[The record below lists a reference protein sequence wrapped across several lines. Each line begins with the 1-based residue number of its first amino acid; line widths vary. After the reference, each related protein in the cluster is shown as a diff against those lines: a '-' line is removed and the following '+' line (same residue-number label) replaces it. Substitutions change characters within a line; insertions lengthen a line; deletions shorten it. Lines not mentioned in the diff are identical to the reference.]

1 MKVYIQTL
9 GCKVNQYETQAMET
23 LLSQRGHTISL
34 TEEGCDVF
42 IINTCAVTAESGRKS
57 RQTIRRLKTNNPD
70 AVIAVCGCYSQV
82 SPDDIESL
90 DADLIGGSADRKVF
104 LEDLEKVYTE
114 KQKIR
119 KLDEALKRRKFEVLP
134 AGKMPGRTR
143 AMLKIEDG
151 CDNFCSYCIIP
162 YARGPVRSMEPEAI
176 EAEAKRLSDEG
187 FAEIIVTGIEI
198 ASYGKDLKRGIG
210 LTEIIE
216 MICKAAPSS
225 RIRLGSLEPRVITE
239 SFCQKLSS
247 LGNVCPHFHLSLQSG
262 CDETLKRMR
271 RKYDTARF
279 YESVELLNKY
289 FPGCALTA
297 DLITG
302 FPGETEEEFS
312 KTLAFIEK
320 CAFSQMHI
328 FPYSRR
334 EGTVADKMEGQ
345 IERKVKQERASR
357 AAKIAD
363 RMKDDFLQSCVGTV
377 QPVLFEQEKDG
388 LYYGHSANYCEVC
401 AKGEN
406 LKSRLLKVQIKGTK
420 NGVLLGEII
429 L

>member
-1 MKVYIQTL
+1 MKIYIQTL

-23 LLSQRGHTISL
+23 LLSERGHTISL
-34 TEEGCDVF
+34 EEDGCDVF

-57 RQTIRRLKTNNPD
+57 RQTIRRLKSAHPE

-90 DADLIGGSADRKVF
+90 EADLIGGSADRQAF
-104 LEDLEKVYTE
+104 LDELEKVYTE
-114 KQKIR
+114 KQRIR
-119 KLDEALKRRKFEVLP
+119 RVDEALKRRTFEVLP

-162 YARGPVRSMEPEAI
+162 YARGPVRSMEPETVVS
-176 EAEAKRLSDEG
+176 EAKRLCDEG
-187 FAEIIVTGIEI
+187 FSEIVVTGIEI

-210 LTEIIE
+210 LGEIIE
-216 MICKAAPSS
+216 MICRAAPSS
-225 RIRLGSLEPRVITE
+225 RIRLGSLEPRVITDE
-239 SFCQKLSS
+239 FCRMLVSA
-247 LGNVCPHFHLSLQSG
+247 GNVCPHFHLSLQSG

-279 YESVELLNKY
+279 YESVQLLKKY

-312 KTLAFIEK
+312 KTLAFIQK
-320 CAFSQMHI
+320 CGFSQMHI

-334 EGTVADKMEGQ
+334 QGTVADKLDCQ
-345 IERKVKQERASR
+345 IERKVKQERAAR
-357 AAKIAD
+357 AAKVAE
-363 RMKDDFLQSCVGTV
+363 RMKEAFLQSCIGTI
-377 QPVLFEQEKDG
+377 QPVIFEQEKDG
-388 LYYGHSANYCEVC
+388 FFHGHAGNYCEVA

-406 LKSRLLKVQIKGTK
+406 LKNRMLNVQIKEAK